1 MNGFPDREQL
11 LWRIQAL
18 SFTAVDL
25 NLYLDTHPWDTRALA
40 DYNQIS
46 AALAQTRA
54 LYEQLYGPM
63 LNFGMSCGGDS
74 WRWVEEPWPW
84 QISTRRLSGMWI
96 YDKKLQFPVRSADR
110 TLGSPRAS

>member
-1 MNGFPDREQL
+1 MNGFPDRERL

-84 QISTRRLSGMWI
+84 QISTRR
-96 YDKKLQFPVRSADR
+96 A
-110 TLGSPRAS
+110 